1 MTKASVVKDIKS
13 AGQPYEGQYG
23 TLYGFYVTFEN
34 GDNGKY
40 NSKSQDQ
47 TKFVVGE
54 EATYEYIGREY
65 QGKTYY
71 TVKPVNPQFANV
83 TPSSNGSASGK
94 TTAHSSKDEIIIRQT
109 ALKAAAELG
118 GTPQQVIANAQT
130 FADWVMKKAELQTS
144 QEQHFAGRQEGQS
157 LEQAKANLERK
168 AQPKAE
174 PQFVD
179 DADLPF

>member
-40 NSKSQDQ
+40 NSKSENQ
-47 TKFVVGE
+47 TKFVVGQ

-71 TVKPVNPQFANV
+71 TVKPVNPEYANV
-83 TPSSNGSASGK
+83 TPSSNTSAK
-94 TTAHSSKDEIIIRQT
+94 TNSSKDELIVRQT

-130 FADWVMKKAELQTS
+130 FVDWVMKKAELQTS
-144 QEQHFAGRQEGQS
+144 QEQHFAGRQE
-157 LEQAKANLERK
+157 
-168 AQPKAE
+168 AQPKAQ
-174 PQFVD
+174 PQPVE
-179 DADLPF
+179 ADGLPF

>member
-40 NSKSQDQ
+40 NSKSENQ
-47 TKFVVGE
+47 TKFVVGQ

-71 TVKPVNPQFANV
+71 TVKPVNPEYANV
-83 TPSSNGSASGK
+83 TPTSSNTSAK
-94 TTAHSSKDEIIIRQT
+94 TNSSKDELIVRQT

-130 FADWVMKKAELQTS
+130 FVDWVMKKAELQTS
-144 QEQHFAGRQEGQS
+144 QEQHFAGRQE
-157 LEQAKANLERK
+157 
-168 AQPKAE
+168 AQPKAQ
-174 PQFVD
+174 PQPVE
-179 DADLPF
+179 ADGLPF

>member
-1 MTKASVVKDIKS
+1 MTKTSVVKDIKS

-40 NSKSQDQ
+40 NSKSEHQ
-47 TKFVVGE
+47 TKFVVGQ

-65 QGKTYY
+65 QGKTYF
-71 TVKPVNPQFANV
+71 TVKPVNPQYANV
-83 TPSSNGSASGK
+83 TPTSSGK
-94 TTAHSSKDEIIIRQT
+94 SVGNSSKDEIIVRQT

-168 AQPKAE
+168 AQPKAQ
-174 PQFVD
+174 PQPVD
-179 DADLPF
+179 AEGLPF

>member
-40 NSKSQDQ
+40 NSKSENQ
-47 TKFVVGE
+47 TKFVVGQ

-71 TVKPVNPQFANV
+71 TVKPVNPEYANV
-83 TPSSNGSASGK
+83 TPSSNTSVK
-94 TTAHSSKDEIIIRQT
+94 TNSSKDELIVRQT

-130 FADWVMKKAELQTS
+130 FVDWVMKKAELQTS
-144 QEQHFAGRQEGQS
+144 QEQHFAGRQE
-157 LEQAKANLERK
+157 
-168 AQPKAE
+168 AQPKAQ
-174 PQFVD
+174 PQPVE
-179 DADLPF
+179 ADGLPF

>member
-47 TKFVVGE
+47 TKFVVGQ

-94 TTAHSSKDEIIIRQT
+94 TTAHSSKDEIIVRQT

-144 QEQHFAGRQEGQS
+144 QEQHFAGRQE
-157 LEQAKANLERK
+157 
-168 AQPKAE
+168 AQPKTE
-174 PQFVD
+174 PQPVEAD
-179 DADLPF
+179 DLPF

>member
-40 NSKSQDQ
+40 NSKSEHQ

-71 TVKPVNPQFANV
+71 TVKPVNPQYANV

-94 TTAHSSKDEIIIRQT
+94 TTAHSSKDEIIARQT

-130 FADWVMKKAELQTS
+130 FADWVMKKAELQAS
-144 QEQHFAGRQEGQS
+144 QSQHLQGREQPVEA
-157 LEQAKANLERK
+157 
-168 AQPKAE
+168 
-174 PQFVD
+174 
-179 DADLPF
+179 DAMPF

>member
-83 TPSSNGSASGK
+83 TPSSNGSASVK
-94 TTAHSSKDEIIIRQT
+94 TNSSKDELIVRQT

-130 FADWVMKKAELQTS
+130 FVDWVMKKAELQTS
-144 QEQHFAGRQEGQS
+144 QEQHFAGRQE
-157 LEQAKANLERK
+157 

-174 PQFVD
+174 PQPV
-179 DADLPF
+179 DADGLPF

>member
-1 MTKASVVKDIKS
+1 MTKTSIVKDIKS

-47 TKFVVGE
+47 TKFVIGQ
-54 EATYEYIGREY
+54 EATYDYIPREY
-65 QGKTYY
+65 NGKTYY
-71 TVKPVNPQFANV
+71 TVKPVNPQYANNA
-83 TPSSNGSASGK
+83 PSGGGK
-94 TTAHSSKDEIIIRQT
+94 HTSKDESIIRQT

-144 QEQHFAGRQEGQS
+144 QSQHLAGRQE
-157 LEQAKANLERK
+157 
-168 AQPKAE
+168 AQP
-174 PQFVD
+174 V
-179 DADLPF
+179 DADGLPF

>member
-40 NSKSQDQ
+40 NSKSENQ
-47 TKFVVGE
+47 TKFVVGQ

-71 TVKPVNPQFANV
+71 TVKPVNPEYANV
-83 TPSSNGSASGK
+83 TPTSSNTSAK
-94 TTAHSSKDEIIIRQT
+94 TNSSKDELIVRQT

-130 FADWVMKKAELQTS
+130 FVDWVMKKAELQTS
-144 QEQHFAGRQEGQS
+144 QEQHFAGRQE
-157 LEQAKANLERK
+157 
-168 AQPKAE
+168 AQPKAQ
-174 PQFVD
+174 PQPVE
-179 DADLPF
+179 AEGLPF

>member
-1 MTKASVVKDIKS
+1 MTKTSIVKDIKS

-47 TKFVVGE
+47 SKFVIGQ
-54 EATYEYIGREY
+54 EATYDYIPREY
-65 QGKTYY
+65 NGKTYY
-71 TVKPVNPQFANV
+71 TVKPVNPQYANNAPA
-83 TPSSNGSASGK
+83 TSGGK
-94 TTAHSSKDEIIIRQT
+94 TTSKDESIIRQT

-130 FADWVMKKAELQTS
+130 FADWVMKKAELQAS
-144 QEQHFAGRQEGQS
+144 QSQHLQGREQPVVQ
-157 LEQAKANLERK
+157 
-168 AQPKAE
+168 
-174 PQFVD
+174 D
-179 DADLPF
+179 DMPF

>member
-40 NSKSQDQ
+40 NSKSENQ
-47 TKFVVGE
+47 TKFVVGQ

-71 TVKPVNPQFANV
+71 TVKPVNPEYANV
-83 TPSSNGSASGK
+83 TPTSSNTSAK
-94 TTAHSSKDEIIIRQT
+94 TNSSKDEIIIRQT

-144 QEQHFAGRQEGQS
+144 QEQHFAGRQE
-157 LEQAKANLERK
+157 

-174 PQFVD
+174 PQPVE
-179 DADLPF
+179 ASAPPF